1 MTRWIKIPGP
11 GQFRGEGRWTSLE
24 DCCYNVIGSANYKE
38 LLEQTWEINRKLL
51 PTREQE
57 TKPEESER

>member
-11 GQFRGEGRWTSLE
+11 GQFRGEGKWRSVE
-24 DCCYNVIGSANYKE
+24 ECYTDDGRIYPERAEAIWKKAQGY
-38 LLEQTWEINRKLL
+38 L

-57 TKPEESER
+57 TRPKETE

>member
-11 GQFRGEGRWTSLE
+11 GQFRGEGRWTSIE
-24 DCCYNVIGSANYKE
+24 DCCYNVKDSPDYEKILND
-38 LLEQTWEINRKLL
+38 TWEINRKLL

-57 TKPEESER
+57 TKPEETE